1 MAELGFPGFEVMS
14 WYAVVAKSGT
24 PRSIIDKISAE
35 LAGIVQSPDF
45 KKRYDDIG
53 AFTVGSTP
61 EELGAF
67 IKSETVK
74 WLPVVKQANIQPN

>member
-1 MAELGFPGFEVMS
+1 MQAPE
-14 WYAVVAKSGT
+14 
-24 PRSIIDKISAE
+24 
-35 LAGIVQSPDF
+35 F

-53 AFTVGSTP
+53 AFTIGSTP

-74 WLPVVKQANIQPN
+74 WTAVVKQVGIQPN

>member
-1 MAELGFPGFEVMS
+1 
-14 WYAVVAKSGT
+14 
-24 PRSIIDKISAE
+24 
-35 LAGIVQSPDF
+35 VQAPEF

-61 EELGAF
+61 EELGSF

-74 WLPVVKQANIQPN
+74 WTGVVKQAGIQPN